1 MLDQQTV
8 ERLAQRLDDAERSK
22 SLITAFTREYPDL
35 TIEDAYAIQRAWTK
49 LQLSRGRIVRGHKIG
64 LTSKA
69 MQNAVGISEPD
80 YGVLF
85 ADMFYPDASP
95 IPFDRFHAP
104 RIEVELAFVLKA
116 PLKGPGCTLFDV
128 LNATDYVTPALEIL
142 ETRMHRIDPVTKAP
156 RKVMDTI
163 SDNAANAAL
172 VVGRRPIRPLDF
184 DVRWIGALLFRNG
197 QIEETGIAAAV
208 LNHPANGVAWLADR
222 LAAQGEYL
230 EAGEVVLA
238 GSFTPGRHPQGRH
251 VSRRLRP
258 VRIGV
263 LPVRL
268 NNKAS
273 QESSDDKAQEHSYR
287 RVQAPQS
294 DSDLLPHRQSPD
306 VGRHPR
312 PRRRWQDA
320 GKDRRPVR
328 QHVRTH
334 EGDRGSRWRNHR
346 RHHQDDGV
354 AAGSHSARTG
364 EHRMAEDVS
373 RRAFAPRPPRAADG
387 HGKRRARAMRLH
399 RRDRLT

>member
-8 ERLAQRLDDAERSK
+8 ERLAQRLDEAERSK

-49 LQLSRGRIVRGHKIG
+49 LQLSRGRVVRGHKIG

-85 ADMFYPDASP
+85 ADMFYSDSSP

-116 PLKGPGCTLFDV
+116 PLKGPDCTLFDV

-156 RKVMDTI
+156 RKAMDTI

-172 VVGRRPIRPLDF
+172 VVGGRPIRPLDF
-184 DVRWIGALLFRNG
+184 DLRWIGALLFRNG
-197 QIEETGIAAAV
+197 QIEETGIAAGV

-238 GSFTPGRHPQGRH
+238 GSFT
-251 VSRRLRP
+251 RP
-258 VRIGV
+258 VDI
-263 LPVRL
+263 VR
-268 NNKAS
+268 
-273 QESSDDKAQEHSYR
+273 
-287 RVQAPQS
+287 
-294 DSDLLPHRQSPD
+294 
-306 VGRHPR
+306 
-312 PRRRWQDA
+312 
-320 GKDRRPVR
+320 
-328 QHVRTH
+328 
-334 EGDRGSRWRNHR
+334 GDTFHADYGQFGS
-346 RHHQDDGV
+346 
-354 AAGSHSARTG
+354 
-364 EHRMAEDVS
+364 VS
-373 RRAFAPRPPRAADG
+373 CQFV
-387 HGKRRARAMRLH
+387 
-399 RRDRLT
+399 